1 MNPLVALNLALI
13 LFLPWYLILG
23 GLFWFYPR
31 QPRDAARRLFDLGSL
46 ALALFAAAMGT
57 YWGMTHAD
65 PQPGVMWKQVLATSV
80 SYGLFLAVLTLAILV
95 RRPWLRRR
103 AGAGASG
110 NRTSSL
116 GASP

>member
-46 ALALFAAAMGT
+46 MLALFAAAMGT

-80 SYGLFLAVLTLAILV
+80 SYGLFLAVLTLAIVV
-95 RRPWLRRR
+95 RRQWLRGRTNE
-103 AGAGASG
+103 GATGKQI
-110 NRTSSL
+110 SSP

>member
-31 QPRDAARRLFDLGSL
+31 QPRDAARRGFDLGSL

-57 YWGMTHAD
+57 YWGMAHAD

-80 SYGLFLAVLTLAILV
+80 SYGLFLAVLTLAIVV
-95 RRPWLRRR
+95 RRAWLRRR
-103 AGAGASG
+103 AGAEVPGKP
-110 NRTSSL
+110 TSSP
-116 GASP
+116 GTSP